1 MNRIIIKKLKPINP
15 SWKNIFFRF
24 PGFNKNNFPVEK
36 PASIIPS
43 QGKGGYAITNVVVD
57 EIENAPGTSKGD
69 KIDFI
74 TEPFS
79 KGIKEKAL
87 WQKIIPIPIVATN
100 PIGVFSKKL
109 NTINP
114 TPIAAMT
121 SKMKTLKWI
130 SKNIPKL
137 TKVNSRTTNHI
148 PLDNRNCLLAITSF
162 LFLKERK
169 AEVPAKNTNTGAQK

>member
-1 MNRIIIKKLKPINP
+1 MNRIIIKKIKPIDP

-24 PGFNKNNFPVEK
+24 AGFNKNNCPVAK

-57 EIENAPGTSKGD
+57 EIGNAPGTSKGD
-69 KIDFI
+69 KTDFI
-74 TEPFS
+74 TELFS
-79 KGIKEKAL
+79 KGIKEKRL
-87 WQKIIPIPIVATN
+87 WQNIIPIPIAAIN
-100 PIGVFSKKL
+100 LIGALSRTL

-121 SKMKTLKWI
+121 SKMKTLKWM

-137 TKVNSRTTNHI
+137 TKVNSRITNHI
-148 PLDNRNCLLAITSF
+148 PLDNRNRLLATTSF